1 MALTIAF
8 RRYLFIRGHKI
19 ITQDR
24 HAKQM
29 RFFHDPFMIDKKI
42 QRNQSLNSH
51 HDSEDEE
58 SSPIDIL
65 PEHVQSAQKSEY
77 SSIDNQPESA
87 SSASRN
93 TTNNSYSGNE
103 AEGDVTGSIEQWVLQ
118 PGKQGVLYKCRIT
131 RDRKGM
137 DRGLYPIYYLHLER
151 DTGKKI
157 FLLAG
162 KFPST
167 STYVGT
173 INNVI
178 IFLTH
183 SSITI
188 CDFGFQ
194 VANGKRAKHQTM
206 LSAPIPPISVDKPM
220 DLLVN

>member
-1 MALTIAF
+1 MP
-8 RRYLFIRGHKI
+8 
-19 ITQDR
+19 D
-24 HAKQM
+24 KQ
-29 RFFHDPFMIDKKI
+29 I
-42 QRNQSLNSH
+42 QRNQTITS

-65 PEHVQSAQKSEY
+65 PDHIQTPQKSEY

-103 AEGDVTGSIEQWVLQ
+103 AEGDVTGNIEQWVVQ

-157 FLLAG
+157 FILAG
-162 KFPST
+162 ESH
-167 STYVGT
+167 
-173 INNVI
+173 
-178 IFLTH
+178 LQ
-183 SSITI
+183 
-188 CDFGFQ
+188 D
-194 VANGKRAKHQTM
+194 
-206 LSAPIPPISVDKPM
+206 
-220 DLLVN
+220 